1 MNESRVAL
9 RYAKAILDL
18 AVENKVTEII
28 ENDMRSVISTI
39 TDSVDLQAM
48 LASPVIDSEAKK
60 NALSAV
66 FKDSDALMEK
76 LFSLLAANK
85 RIALLKNVAQKYIS
99 LNKALKG
106 QNVAYIT
113 TTIPLTGD
121 LEKKIIV
128 QITSLTGKKVTVEN
142 NIDKSILG
150 GFLLRIGDL
159 RYDASIS
166 NKLSGLKREFTNS
179 L

>member
-1 MNESRVAL
+1 MNESRVAI

-18 AVENKVTEII
+18 AVENKATEII

-48 LASPVIDSEAKK
+48 LASPVIDGEAKK
-60 NALSAV
+60 NVLSAV
-66 FKDSDALMEK
+66 FKDSDALTKK
-76 LFSLLAANK
+76 LFLLLMVNK
-85 RIALLKNVAQKYIS
+85 RIALLKDIAQKYIL

-106 QNVAYIT
+106 QNIAYVT
-113 TTIPLTGD
+113 TSVPLTAD
-121 LEKKIIV
+121 LEKKIIAQV
-128 QITSLTGKKVTVEN
+128 TSLTGKKVAVEN

-159 RYDASIS
+159 QYDASIS
-166 NKLSGLKREFTNS
+166 NKLSCLKREFTNS